1 VLSAG
6 PPRQKIGHARLGLSL
21 AHDCKPRVLST
32 SLRERECWGAMRT
45 SLQDARPRT
54 HDAAASFI
62 STLVIDHG
70 PTELLG
76 KLVLAADTE
85 ARRRG
90 VFLSFAGMD
99 ELVATNKANGASWR
113 PLLPIFDPECGRFD
127 AGSAFCLLGRDDA
140 GEVVLAQ
147 AARFFDWRSTS
158 FHDEATSLRLF
169 YHDPASMKGEGEA
182 IEVTAPSARAISG
195 RVAFT
200 GAHWCR
206 PDFRERGLPSITPRI
221 ARALAIAR
229 WDVDLTCTIMAKD
242 IYTRGIA
249 RRAGYFNSEWTVE
262 LKNTPTGTFPAAL
275 LWSMRGSIIADLED
289 FLVSF
294 VDADVGVV
302 YRHA

>member
-1 VLSAG
+1 MHT
-6 PPRQKIGHARLGLSL
+6 PPQDIR
-21 AHDCKPRVLST
+21 PT
-32 SLRERECWGAMRT
+32 MR
-45 SLQDARPRT
+45 DA
-54 HDAAASFI
+54 DASFI
-62 STLVIDHG
+62 SNLVIDHG
-70 PTELLG
+70 PSDLLG
-76 KLVLAADTE
+76 RVMLAGDTE

-90 VFLSFAGMD
+90 VFLSFATM
-99 ELVATNKANGASWR
+99 EALVAANKANSATWR
-113 PLLPIFDPECGRFD
+113 PLLPIFDPECGRFGAD
-127 AGSAFCLLGRDDA
+127 SAFCLLGYNDA

-147 AARFFDWRSTS
+147 AARFFDWRNTS
-158 FHDEATSLRLF
+158 FYEEATSLRLF
-169 YHDPASMKGEGEA
+169 YHNPALLKGEGEA
-182 IEVTAPSARAISG
+182 IEVTAPSARLISG

-249 RRAGYFNSEWTVE
+249 RRAGYFHSEWTVE

-275 LWSMRGSIIADLED
+275 LLSARSSIIADLEN
-289 FLVSF
+289 FLVNF
-294 VDADVGVV
+294 VDTDVDVV